1 MTDTTEEKNP
11 LDKLED
17 ETVQKIDFIIR
28 GLELGKFD
36 ETAKKVEFL
45 GKLSGDN
52 APKYIAKLLSRIT
65 ELENKVIS
73 QGMEMS
79 NLTFKV
85 TQLETDK
92 ANMEVKIIS
101 LETNMKTVAKAIRQ
115 LFEPRPLT
123 DSYDMSEIN
132 TFCNNNDA
140 ARY

>member
-73 QGMEMS
+73 QGMETS
-79 NLTFKV
+79 NLTFRV

-92 ANMEVKIIS
+92 VSMEVSITT

-115 LFEPRPLT
+115 IFEPKPLS
-123 DSYDMSEIN
+123 DSYDMTEIN
-132 TFCNNNDA
+132 AFCNNNDA
-140 ARY
+140 TRY